1 MIMASKQTTVKK
13 PQPEVEQNV
22 PENQVE
28 EQTQIESDF
37 PKQTGTK
44 MEKATAIY
52 LELVKE
58 GDHKRAD
65 FIKRFVDECGLTKAG
80 SSTYLQVLRKRH
92 KEGKL

>member
-1 MIMASKQTTVKK
+1 MASKQTTVKK
-13 PQPEVEQNV
+13 VQPADQQKMDEKEAVV
-22 PENQVE
+22 
-28 EQTQIESDF
+28 QTQTNTEMA
-37 PKQTGTK
+37 KRTGTK

-52 LELVKE
+52 LELVEK

-92 KEGKL
+92 KEGKI

>member
-13 PQPEVEQNV
+13 PQPEVEQKV
-22 PENQVE
+22 PEKLVALEGNVE
-28 EQTQIESDF
+28 PDM
-37 PKQTGTK
+37 PKRTGTK

-52 LELVKE
+52 LELVNE

>member
-1 MIMASKQTTVKK
+1 MASKQTTVKK
-13 PQPEVEQNV
+13 AQPEMAETKANGVAVAQ
-22 PENQVE
+22 PQVATE
-28 EQTQIESDF
+28 M
-37 PKQTGTK
+37 PKRTGTK

-52 LELVKE
+52 LELVNE

-92 KEGKL
+92 KEGKI

>member
-1 MIMASKQTTVKK
+1 MASKRTTANKM
-13 PQPEVEQNV
+13 QPEIEQNV
-22 PENQVE
+22 PEKQLLVGADVE
-28 EQTQIESDF
+28 TET
-37 PKQTGTK
+37 PKRSGTK

-52 LELVKE
+52 LELVNE

-92 KEGKL
+92 KEGKI

>member
-1 MIMASKQTTVKK
+1 MIMASKQTALKK
-13 PQPEVEQNV
+13 AQPDTAQMKANGAGMVQAEINAE
-22 PENQVE
+22 
-28 EQTQIESDF
+28 T
-37 PKQTGTK
+37 PKRSGTK